1 MPYSVSKV
9 RLLSNN
15 KSIFTLIIS
24 ILIII
29 IMDSSLTIFCT
40 PRSSRIINI
49 SNTEL
54 YLIYSIIFIISN
66 IVLLNIVKDTIS
78 NLKQNRYFYFIVLII
93 QSLLSITL
101 LTIYGQII
109 INSNYYNLLI
119 FIIVYISFLSSIA
132 FLLILT
138 IKLLRWFSLSPNYSV
153 LMYGIAISFFILNTI
168 IGLVYVSQV
177 LSTHTDIIKPMSCR
191 VLFGSLFHINP
202 GLSIYLSNL
211 YDITLIISFIA
222 LWFVT
227 TIMLKQYSRNI
238 GKIKYWILVSVPLIV
253 FMTKYE
259 LILYYFLNDPA
270 ILEIFSSIRSNSILD
285 QIAYTFLNS
294 NLQIGGVFF
303 AIAFL
308 VIANKIPKGH
318 QIVNSLIISLIGM
331 MFLFGSKN
339 VSALIMPSYPPIGI
353 VAISFMGLASY
364 LLLVGIYSIVTIAAR
379 DIKLRKY
386 LNKKVSNDTILLNN
400 IAYAENE
407 NEIQKNVKSLMD
419 YSSQWQQNNRQHELN
434 QQEIKEIVNDVISEI
449 KENIIKNDG
458 NMRK

>member
-1 MPYSVSKV
+1 
-9 RLLSNN
+9 
-15 KSIFTLIIS
+15 
-24 ILIII
+24 
-29 IMDSSLTIFCT
+29 MDSSLTIFCT
-40 PRSSRIINI
+40 PKSSRIINI

-78 NLKQNRYFYFIVLII
+78 NLKQNRYFYFMVLII

-101 LTIYGQII
+101 LTIYGQMI

-119 FIIVYISFLSSIA
+119 FIIVYTSFLSSIG

-153 LMYGIAISFFILNTI
+153 LMYGMAISFFILNTI

-211 YDITLIISFIA
+211 YDITSIISFIA

-238 GKIKYWILVSVPLIV
+238 GKIKYWILVSIPLIV

-259 LILYYFLNDPA
+259 IILYYFLNDPA

-285 QIAYTFLNS
+285 QIVYTFLNS
-294 NLQIGGVFF
+294 NLLIGGIFF

-308 VIANKIPKGH
+308 VIAKKIPKGH

-339 VSALIMPSYPPIGI
+339 VSALIIPSYPPVGI

-364 LLLVGIYSIVTIAAR
+364 LLLVGIYSIATIAAR
-379 DIKLRKY
+379 DITLRKY
-386 LNKKVSNDTILLNN
+386 LSKKVENDTTLLTN
-400 IAYAENE
+400 IAYSESE
-407 NEIQKNVKSLMD
+407 SEIQKNVKSLMD
-419 YSSQWQQNNRQHELN
+419 YSSQWQQNNIQHELN
-434 QQEIKEIVNDVISEI
+434 QQEIKEIVHDVISAV
-449 KENIIKNDG
+449 KENIVKNDG
-458 NMRK
+458 KMRK

>member
-1 MPYSVSKV
+1 
-9 RLLSNN
+9 
-15 KSIFTLIIS
+15 
-24 ILIII
+24 
-29 IMDSSLTIFCT
+29 MDSSLTIFCT
-40 PRSSRIINI
+40 PKSSRIINI

-78 NLKQNRYFYFIVLII
+78 NLKQNRYFYFMVLII

-101 LTIYGQII
+101 LTIYGQMI

-119 FIIVYISFLSSIA
+119 FIIVYTSFLSSIA

-211 YDITLIISFIA
+211 YDITSIISFIA

-227 TIMLKQYSRNI
+227 TIMLKQYSHNI
-238 GKIKYWILVSVPLIV
+238 GKIKYWILVSIPLIV

-259 LILYYFLNDPA
+259 IILYYFLNDPA

-294 NLQIGGVFF
+294 NLQIGGIFF

-308 VIANKIPKGH
+308 VIAKKIPKGH

-339 VSALIMPSYPPIGI
+339 VSALIIPSYPPVGI

-364 LLLVGIYSIVTIAAR
+364 LLLVGIYSIATIAAR
-379 DIKLRKY
+379 DITLRKY
-386 LNKKVSNDTILLNN
+386 LSKKVENDTTLLTN
-400 IAYAENE
+400 IAYSESE
-407 NEIQKNVKSLMD
+407 SEIQKNVKSLMD
-419 YSSQWQQNNRQHELN
+419 YSSQWQQNNIQHELN
-434 QQEIKEIVNDVISEI
+434 QQEIKEIVHDVISAV
-449 KENIIKNDG
+449 KENIVKNDG
-458 NMRK
+458 KMRK

>member
-1 MPYSVSKV
+1 M
-9 RLLSNN
+9 
-15 KSIFTLIIS
+15 
-24 ILIII
+24 LIII

-66 IVLLNIVKDTIS
+66 IVLLNIVN
-78 NLKQNRYFYFIVLII
+78 NLKTNLKNKYFYFIVLTI

-109 INSNYYNLLI
+109 LYSNYYNLFI
-119 FIIVYISFLSSIA
+119 FVIVYTSFLSSIG
-132 FLLILT
+132 FLSVLT
-138 IKLLRWFSLSPNYSV
+138 VKLVHWFTLTHNYSII
-153 LMYGIAISFFILNTI
+153 LYGIAISFFILNTI
-168 IGLVYVSQV
+168 IGLVYVTEV
-177 LSTHTDIIKPMSCR
+177 LLSHTDIIKPASCR

-211 YDITLIISFIA
+211 YDITSIISFIA
-222 LWFVT
+222 VWFVT
-227 TIMLKQYSRNI
+227 IFMLKQYSHSI

-259 LILYYFLNDPA
+259 IILYYILYNPS
-270 ILEIFSSIRSNSILD
+270 ILEIFSSIKSNSIVD
-285 QIAYTFLNS
+285 QIVSTFLNS
-294 NLQIGGVFF
+294 NLQIGGIFF

-308 VIANKIPKGH
+308 VVVKKIPKGH
-318 QIVNSLIISLIGM
+318 RIVNSLIISLIGM

-339 VSALIMPSYPPIGI
+339 VSALIIPAYPPVGI

-364 LLLVGIYSIVTIAAR
+364 LLLVGIYSSATIAAR
-379 DIKLRKY
+379 DITLRKY
-386 LNKKVSNDTILLNN
+386 LNKKVENDTTLLNN

-407 NEIQKNVKSLMD
+407 NEIQKNVKSLMN
-419 YSSQWQQNNRQHELN
+419 YSAQWQQNNNIQLEMN
-434 QQEIKEIVNDVISEI
+434 QQEIKEIVDGVISEV
-449 KENIIKNDG
+449 KENI
-458 NMRK
+458 MRKK

>member
-1 MPYSVSKV
+1 
-9 RLLSNN
+9 
-15 KSIFTLIIS
+15 
-24 ILIII
+24 LIII

-40 PRSSRIINI
+40 PKSSRIINI

-78 NLKQNRYFYFIVLII
+78 NLKQNRYFYFMVLII

-101 LTIYGQII
+101 LTIYGQMI

-119 FIIVYISFLSSIA
+119 FIIVYTSFLSSIA

-211 YDITLIISFIA
+211 YDITSIISFIA

-238 GKIKYWILVSVPLIV
+238 GKIKYWILVSIPLIV

-259 LILYYFLNDPA
+259 IILYYFLNDPA

-294 NLQIGGVFF
+294 NLQIGGIFF

-308 VIANKIPKGH
+308 VIAKKIPKGH

-339 VSALIMPSYPPIGI
+339 VSAIIIPSYPPVGI

-364 LLLVGIYSIVTIAAR
+364 LLLVGIYSIATIAAR

-386 LNKKVSNDTILLNN
+386 LNKKVENDTTLLNN

-419 YSSQWQQNNRQHELN
+419 YSSKWQQNNTQHELN
-434 QQEIKEIVNDVISEI
+434 QQEIKEIVDDVISEV

-458 NMRK
+458 KVRK